1 MASEEARQQAQAE
14 KLTLLV
20 AKNKTGYFGV
30 RLTEPGLPKP
40 YQARVTRGG
49 KSMSLGSF
57 ATAEEAAL
65 CVARSPEGQAA
76 AAAAPLTSEEARQQ
90 AQVEKLTLRLADNKT
105 GYYGVCLA
113 KPGQAKPYQAG
124 VTRGGKTVHLGC
136 FATAEEAAL
145 CVARSPE
152 GEAAAQRAAAELTS
166 EEARQQAQAEG
177 LTLRVAAESKTGYF
191 GVSLDKPGRPK
202 PYKARVHRC
211 GKLVGLGY
219 FATAEEAAL
228 CVARAPEGQAA
239 AEPAAAASAGT
250 PPSLT
255 GEEAERQAARSI
267 RRKVLLGL
275 WAQVLIALAA
285 RTPEEEGE
293 AEEEEEEVVAAAT
306 ADDDEA
312 VAQARS
318 VVLS

>member
-90 AQVEKLTLRLADNKT
+90 AQAEKLTLRLADNKT

-113 KPGQAKPYQAG
+113 KPGQARPYQAG
-124 VTRGGKTVHLGC
+124 VTRGGNTVGLGS

-152 GEAAAQRAAAELTS
+152 GRAAAAERTAAAAPLTS

-177 LTLRVAAESKTGYF
+177 LTLRLADSKTGYI
-191 GVSLDKPGRPK
+191 GVHHQTGRPK
-202 PYKARVHRC
+202 PYQAQVKRG
-211 GKLVGLGY
+211 GKDVYLGR
-219 FATAEEAAL
+219 FITAEEAA
-228 CVARAPEGQAA
+228 
-239 AEPAAAASAGT
+239 
-250 PPSLT
+250 
-255 GEEAERQAARSI
+255 
-267 RRKVLLGL
+267 
-275 WAQVLIALAA
+275 
-285 RTPEEEGE
+285 
-293 AEEEEEEVVAAAT
+293 
-306 ADDDEA
+306 
-312 VAQARS
+312 
-318 VVLS
+318 